1 METELLIREYQKNT
15 NSTPATLKVLEIINE
30 GVEMSRCIQRLVE
43 DELVQHYQRG
53 SMPDEKIRNAL
64 ESAGVITSCIQRL
77 AEDELVQH
85 YQIDA
90 N

>member
-1 METELLIREYQKNT
+1 
-15 NSTPATLKVLEIINE
+15 
-30 GVEMSRCIQRLVE
+30 MSRCIQRLVE

-53 SMPDEKIRNAL
+53 SMPDEKIRNTL

-85 YQIDA
+85 YQRDSMPDEETRNALESARGIT
-90 N
+90 